1 MKEDNTLTLLE
12 IRERIAATTSRMS
25 VPHKRFA
32 DEYMANGQNATQA
45 YMAIF
50 KRIKNGKIASAAAC
64 RIMKRHDIKAYI
76 ELCKQFTTDELLTH
90 MTVSKTR
97 VLDEEAKLAFLDF
110 RKMFDIEGELLPPK
124 YWPEEIARAAS
135 SIDIDQRW
143 DEATQK
149 WTYKYKIKFNDK
161 GRALQ
166 RLETVLG
173 MNKAPDLSDD
183 TANLFK
189 SFLTSIDGDSRGKL
203 PAEMEDDE

>member
-1 MKEDNTLTLLE
+1 MKEDNVLTLQEL
-12 IRERIAATTSRMS
+12 RERIDATVASMS

-32 DEYMANGQNATQA
+32 DEYMANGQNGTQA

-64 RIMKRHDIKAYI
+64 RIMKRHDIRAYI
-76 ELCKQFTTDELLTH
+76 ELCKQFTTDELLTY
-90 MTVSKTR
+90 MSVSKTR
-97 VLDEEAKLAFLDF
+97 VLEEEAKLAFFDV
-110 RKMFDIEGELLPPK
+110 RKMFDINGDILPPK
-124 YWPEEIARAAS
+124 YWPEDISRAAS
-135 SIDIDQRW
+135 GIDIDQKW
-143 DEATQK
+143 DEKNQC
-149 WTYKYKIKFNDK
+149 WQYRYKIKFNDK

-173 MNKAPDLSDD
+173 MNKAPDLTDD